1 MFNIFRSTT
10 LRDKDNIDITHTKG
24 NGMTINS
31 STGLITWVPTN
42 NQIRDYEFEV
52 KVSDG
57 ELSITQNFIVIV
69 SL

>member
-1 MFNIFRSTT
+1 LFNIFRSTT

>member
-1 MFNIFRSTT
+1 
-10 LRDKDNIDITHTKG
+10 
-24 NGMTINS
+24 MTINS